1 MAEKK
6 SKKKLI
12 IILLLV
18 LILLGAGGGGAFYF
32 LKKPPA
38 AEGTEQVAAPK
49 PPAMPLFFEIE
60 PFTVNLLSD
69 DPEAD
74 HVLYVGITLELPTD
88 DIRKNLHT
96 YLPEVQTRLI
106 FLFSSK
112 NIEELRSLEGKL
124 KLSEEV
130 KAVLKQPFTAEH
142 SENLIKNV
150 SFTTFILR

>member
-18 LILLGAGGGGAFYF
+18 LIILGAGGGGAFFF
-32 LKKPPA
+32 LNKPTHT
-38 AEGTEQVAAPK
+38 EGDAQAAAPK
-49 PPAMPLFFEIE
+49 APAIPVFFELE
-60 PFTVNLLSD
+60 PFTVNLMSE

-74 HVLYVGITLELPTD
+74 HVLYVGITLELENESF
-88 DIRKNLHT
+88 RKNLHT

-106 FLFSSK
+106 FLLSSK
-112 NIEELRSLEGKL
+112 SIEELRSLEGKL
-124 KLSEEV
+124 KLSDEI
-130 KAVLKQPFTAEH
+130 KAVLKQPFIPELP
-142 SENLIKNV
+142 ENSVKNV